1 MKGNKVTMRSRHDQK
16 HRREGEDT
24 RADTFRE
31 RTHHSRSSARS
42 TVARRDGDVRR
53 RRFPPC
59 RYANDRTR
67 SRDEL
72 QNDLQLLRGQGVAAL
87 LVHPALARRSVSGVI
102 QAAGRRGRRQN
113 EAARRVA
120 DASGVLREEP
130 QCRPHHLHDR
140 SARALD
146 ARPELRAARDDEAPA
161 PHDQRGATARRT
173 SKRHRQPS
181 GARCLQRHLQPGLP
195 DVGIP
200 PSKLFPF
207 GASGAADVDPLGR
220 NHGAGQETGLGT
232 TASGESACAKKD
244 GEVKTGTPS
253 NRAITT
259 KEKQETCMKVS
270 SFDFTRRHLS
280 TALIALAG
288 AIVLGAPE
296 VRAQPASDKPLR

>member
-1 MKGNKVTMRSRHDQK
+1 
-16 HRREGEDT
+16 
-24 RADTFRE
+24 
-31 RTHHSRSSARS
+31 
-42 TVARRDGDVRR
+42 
-53 RRFPPC
+53 
-59 RYANDRTR
+59 
-67 SRDEL
+67 
-72 QNDLQLLRGQGVAAL
+72 
-87 LVHPALARRSVSGVI
+87 
-102 QAAGRRGRRQN
+102 
-113 EAARRVA
+113 
-120 DASGVLREEP
+120 
-130 QCRPHHLHDR
+130 
-140 SARALD
+140 
-146 ARPELRAARDDEAPA
+146 
-161 PHDQRGATARRT
+161 
-173 SKRHRQPS
+173 
-181 GARCLQRHLQPGLP
+181 

-200 PSKLFPF
+200 PPKLFPF

-296 VRAQPASDKPLR
+296 VRAQPASDKPLRIIVSAPAGGGSDIVARILGDGLQKELRQTVVVDPKPGAGGAIAVNDLMHSPQDGSTVLVGISGMVSEVPHILKLKIDMAKEIKPLAEFARFGLVLVG